1 VTPEFVTLTS
11 ALRYTV
17 ERRGIF
23 SAKIELPKNY
33 TVLRCGDPSFVK
45 DYRIKDGEKIQ
56 TLEIDFNTRLSG
68 AFTLYL
74 LLQSPRKAEEES
86 VALPFAHDPA
96 CEKESGFIGICVRT
110 NLKATTEESAGLTPI
125 DVGGFVSQVSDLRPE
140 PDSPLQIAYQFFR
153 YPVSAKFKVEKQKP
167 KVLATVLTQLS
178 FEEALVKVQTT
189 IKYTILYAGIRK
201 LKFSIADKIGETAN
215 INGPSIK
222 EKKFVTEG
230 NVTTWEVQLQGDTLG
245 EYLLSVSFDIKVAP
259 TAQTPITVAIPELT
273 LTALDIFEE
282 NGYFAL
288 CKKETLIVGAEK
300 STGLEL
306 IDVKELP
313 ESLARVSPYE
323 SYKYIAHPYSLSFS
337 VLKQEVEKVLNT
349 IVNHMHIETE
359 ISKEF
364 VATSKMICLVQ
375 SKTRQ
380 FLTFVMPANSTVFK
394 LYVNRKEAKHSLDR
408 EKPQHVLINL
418 SEYAP
423 GETEFPV
430 EIVYQT
436 RVSDKKEMSH
446 CGHFETLLPAVE
458 EDVPVSRLTARLY
471 LPRQFK
477 YTGFGG
483 NMRRIKAPDEEKSL
497 WFWGKCVLFPPA
509 REQASDAETLR
520 QIDAICGLLATGQ
533 DMITV
538 KLTGEGERF
547 TFVKQGSGAKIA
559 ATYFG
564 KNFFYT
570 LDIIILLV
578 TVAGLLLF
586 VRIFYLPKTA
596 VSIFAI
602 LLFLILATLAS
613 DTAREFLN
621 TAFFGSLIASLVWF
635 VTYLI
640 TLVTQKRPYEESR
653 ISVSERAE
661 EPAPPAEQPEKK
673 KPEEGPPSAQ
683 EEKGGERD
691 E

>member
-1 VTPEFVTLTS
+1 
-11 ALRYTV
+11 
-17 ERRGIF
+17 
-23 SAKIELPKNY
+23 
-33 TVLRCGDPSFVK
+33 
-45 DYRIKDGEKIQ
+45 
-56 TLEIDFNTRLSG
+56 
-68 AFTLYL
+68 
-74 LLQSPRKAEEES
+74 
-86 VALPFAHDPA
+86 
-96 CEKESGFIGICVRT
+96 
-110 NLKATTEESAGLTPI
+110 
-125 DVGGFVSQVSDLRPE
+125 
-140 PDSPLQIAYQFFR
+140 
-153 YPVSAKFKVEKQKP
+153 
-167 KVLATVLTQLS
+167 
-178 FEEALVKVQTT
+178 
-189 IKYTILYAGIRK
+189 
-201 LKFSIADKIGETAN
+201 
-215 INGPSIK
+215 
-222 EKKFVTEG
+222 
-230 NVTTWEVQLQGDTLG
+230 
-245 EYLLSVSFDIKVAP
+245 
-259 TAQTPITVAIPELT
+259 
-273 LTALDIFEE
+273 
-282 NGYFAL
+282 
-288 CKKETLIVGAEK
+288 
-300 STGLEL
+300 
-306 IDVKELP
+306 
-313 ESLARVSPYE
+313 
-323 SYKYIAHPYSLSFS
+323 
-337 VLKQEVEKVLNT
+337 
-349 IVNHMHIETE
+349 MHIETE

-380 FLTFVMPANSTVFK
+380 FLIFVMPPGSTVFK
-394 LYVNRKEAKHSLDR
+394 LYVNRKEAKRSAGLIPQQT
-408 EKPQHVLINL
+408 PQHVVINL

-436 RVSDKKEMSH
+436 RASEKKEMSQ
-446 CGHFETLLPAVE
+446 CGWFETLLPTVETVE

-547 TFVKQGSGAKIA
+547 TFIKQGPDAKIT

-570 LDIIILLV
+570 LDIIVLLV

-635 VTYLI
+635 IAYLVM
-640 TLVTQKRPYEESR
+640 LVTQRRPYEESR
-653 ISVSERAE
+653 LTVSEQPE
-661 EPAPPAEQPEKK
+661 EATPPAEQPEKEK
-673 KPEEGPPSAQ
+673 HEEGPPSAQ
-683 EEKGGERD
+683 KEKGGESD